1 MTSTRDN
8 SNASAVVVELR
19 EAREDSDAPRADA
32 SGRNAPDERAA
43 DAVRDSLAA
52 NTARPGRKRLRG
64 ILMLG
69 GIAAVLIVS
78 GVMWLRGGRYVST
91 DDAYVRGAK
100 LMVSTDVS
108 GIVASIDVKQGQR
121 VKAGDVLFRLD
132 DRQFRNALEQARAQL
147 AQTKL
152 NVEALRQDYKRIQED
167 IATEAALVDL
177 ARSAFERAQ
186 TLARSNFGTRAQ
198 LDQTR
203 YTLAA
208 EESKLASLKQKA
220 AVALVRLGG
229 NLDTPIAN
237 NPQVMQAQAQT
248 DEAQRM
254 FDRAVV
260 RAPFN
265 GIVTAV
271 EQLQVGTYLVSQT
284 AALTNRGAVGLVSEE
299 RVWIDANIKETDLT
313 YVRPG
318 NHVSFTVDAYPR
330 HEWSGHVDTIYPAT
344 GAEFSILPA
353 QNAGGNWVK
362 IVQRLPVRI
371 AIDRSPD
378 DPPLRSGMSVVVD
391 IDTEHTRSI
400 SDMWHLVGLGSRTA
414 SPETRA
420 EKR

>member
-19 EAREDSDAPRADA
+19 EAREDSEAPRADA

-43 DAVRDSLAA
+43 DAVRDSIAA
-52 NTARPGRKRLRG
+52 NTARSGRKRLRG

-108 GIVASIDVKQGQR
+108 GIVASVDVKQGQR

-167 IATEAALVDL
+167 ISTEAALVDL
-177 ARSAFERAQ
+177 ARTAFERAQ

-208 EESKLASLKQKA
+208 EESKLASLKQQA

-284 AALTNRGAVGLVSEE
+284 AALTNTGAVGLVSEE

-378 DPPLRSGMSVVVD
+378 DPPLRSGMSAVVD
-391 IDTEHTRSI
+391 IDTEHTRSV
-400 SDMWHLVGLGSRTA
+400 SDMWHLIGLGSRTA
-414 SPETRA
+414 NSETRT

>member
-1 MTSTRDN
+1 
-8 SNASAVVVELR
+8 
-19 EAREDSDAPRADA
+19 
-32 SGRNAPDERAA
+32 
-43 DAVRDSLAA
+43 
-52 NTARPGRKRLRG
+52 
-64 ILMLG
+64 MLG

-208 EESKLASLKQKA
+208 EESKLASLKQQA

-284 AALTNRGAVGLVSEE
+284 AALTNTGAVGLVSEE

>member
-1 MTSTRDN
+1 MR
-8 SNASAVVVELR
+8 VVELR

-208 EESKLASLKQKA
+208 EESKLASLKQQA

-229 NLDTPIAN
+229 NRDTPIAN

-284 AALTNRGAVGLVSEE
+284 AALTNTGAVGLVSEE

>member
-208 EESKLASLKQKA
+208 EESKLASLKQQA

-229 NLDTPIAN
+229 NRDTPIAN

-284 AALTNRGAVGLVSEE
+284 AALTNTGAVGLVSEE

>member
-1 MTSTRDN
+1 MSTRET
-8 SNASAVVVELR
+8 SNREASAVVVELR
-19 EAREDSDAPRADA
+19 EAPRADA
-32 SGRNAPDERAA
+32 SGRGTPETASSETVA
-43 DAVRDSLAA
+43 DAPRAP
-52 NTARPGRKRLRG
+52 NRKRLRG

-91 DDAYVRGAK
+91 DDAYVRAAK

-108 GIVASIDVKQGQR
+108 GIVSSVEVKQGQR
-121 VKAGDVLFRLD
+121 VKAGDVLFRID

-147 AQTKL
+147 EQTKL

-167 IATEAALVDL
+167 IGTEMALVDL
-177 ARSAFERAQ
+177 ARTAFDRAQ
-186 TLARSNFGTRAQ
+186 ALARTNAGTKAQ

-208 EESKLASLKQKA
+208 EESKLASLKQQA

-229 NLDTPIAN
+229 NLDLPIEK
-237 NPQVMQAQAQT
+237 NPQVMQGQAQT

-254 FDRAVV
+254 FDRSIV

-284 AALTNRGAVGLVSEE
+284 AALTNTGAVGLVSEE

-318 NHVSFTVDAYPR
+318 NHVSFTIDAYPR
-330 HEWSGHVDTIYPAT
+330 HEWTGKVDTIYPAT

-371 AIDRSPD
+371 AIERRPD
-378 DPPLRSGMSVVVD
+378 DPPLRSGMSAVVD

-400 SDMWHLVGLGSRTA
+400 ADFWHLIGLGGRTA
-414 SPETRA
+414 TA

>member
-208 EESKLASLKQKA
+208 EESKLASLKQQA

-284 AALTNRGAVGLVSEE
+284 AALTNTGAVGLVSEE

>member
-1 MTSTRDN
+1 MSTRETT
-8 SNASAVVVELR
+8 SREPSAVVVELR
-19 EAREDSDAPRADA
+19 EAPRADA
-32 SGRNAPDERAA
+32 SGRGTPETTGSETVADPPRAP
-43 DAVRDSLAA
+43 S
-52 NTARPGRKRLRG
+52 RKRLRG

-69 GIAAVLIVS
+69 GIAAVLIVA
-78 GVMWLRGGRYVST
+78 GVMWLRGGRYIST
-91 DDAYVRGAK
+91 DDAYVRAAK

-108 GIVASIDVKQGQR
+108 GIVSSVEVKQGQR
-121 VKAGDVLFRLD
+121 VKAGDVLFRID

-147 AQTKL
+147 EQTKL

-167 IATEAALVDL
+167 IGTEMALVDL
-177 ARSAFERAQ
+177 ARTAFDRAQ
-186 TLARSNFGTRAQ
+186 ALARTNAGTKAQ

-208 EESKLASLKQKA
+208 EESKLASLKQQA

-229 NLDTPIAN
+229 NLDLPIEK
-237 NPQVMQAQAQT
+237 NPQVMQGQAQT

-254 FDRAVV
+254 LDRSIV

-284 AALTNRGAVGLVSEE
+284 AALTNTGAVGLVSEE
-299 RVWIDANIKETDLT
+299 RIWIDANIKETDLT

-318 NHVSFTVDAYPR
+318 NQVSFTIDAYPR
-330 HEWSGHVDTIYPAT
+330 HEWSGKVDTIYPAT

-371 AIDRSPD
+371 AIERRPD
-378 DPPLRSGMSVVVD
+378 DPPLRSGMSAVVD

-400 SDMWHLVGLGSRTA
+400 ADLWHLIGLGGRTA
-414 SPETRA
+414 NA

>member
-19 EAREDSDAPRADA
+19 EAREDSEAPRADA

-43 DAVRDSLAA
+43 DAVRDSIAA
-52 NTARPGRKRLRG
+52 NTARSGRKRLRG

-108 GIVASIDVKQGQR
+108 GIVASVDVKQGQR

-167 IATEAALVDL
+167 ISTEAALVDL
-177 ARSAFERAQ
+177 ARTAFERAQ
-186 TLARSNFGTRAQ
+186 ALARSNFGTRAQ

-208 EESKLASLKQKA
+208 EESKLASLKQQA

-284 AALTNRGAVGLVSEE
+284 AALTNTGAVGLVSEE

-378 DPPLRSGMSVVVD
+378 DPPLRSGMSAVVD
-391 IDTEHTRSI
+391 IDTEHTRSV
-400 SDMWHLVGLGSRTA
+400 SDMWHLIGLGSRTA
-414 SPETRA
+414 NSETRT